1 MPNREVLMRRIG
13 IVSLMALFFLL
24 GATLA
29 YATIYTWT
37 DANGV
42 KRYSNSQP
50 PENAKNVKTIEETH
64 SKPGTEERNREAYDR
79 MVEDASKSADRE
91 FKKQA
96 EKKAQEAAARQK
108 QRQKEQ
114 AQRVAR
120 ERERLQKKIDAISG
134 RGLGP
139 TFTAGMKANLIKQV
153 QDQIDRLERDP
164 EAYFKHSE

>member
-1 MPNREVLMRRIG
+1 MRRFG
-13 IVSLMALFFLL
+13 LVSLMAMFFLF
-24 GATLA
+24 GSTLA

-50 PENAKNVKTIEETH
+50 PENAKNVQTLEETH
-64 SKPGTEERNREAYDR
+64 ANPGSEERNREAYDR
-79 MVEDASKSADRE
+79 MVQDASKSADRQFE
-91 FKKQA
+91 QQA
-96 EKKAQEAAARQK
+96 QKKAREEAARQK
-108 QRQKEQ
+108 KQQKEL

-120 ERERLQKKIDAISG
+120 ERERLQKKIDAIDG

>member
-1 MPNREVLMRRIG
+1 MRRIG
-13 IVSLMALFFLL
+13 IVSLIALFFLL
-24 GATLA
+24 GSTVV

-50 PENAKNVKTIEETH
+50 PENAKNVQTIEETH
-64 SKPGTEERNREAYDR
+64 SNQNADAQNRQEYDR
-79 MVEDASKSADRE
+79 MVEDASKNADRQFE
-91 FKKQA
+91 RQA

-108 QRQKEQ
+108 QQQMEQ

-120 ERERLQKKIDAISG
+120 ERDRLQKKIDAIKN

-139 TFTAGMKANLIKQV
+139 TFTTGMKANLIKQV
-153 QDQIDRLERDP
+153 QDRIDRLESDP
-164 EAYFKHSE
+164 KAYFRHPE